1 MASAKYSQH
10 SLRPGKVL
18 LSKRFSPVQKTIL
31 VAALDLVFAA
41 SMVASP
47 KHMSW
52 LTEDQKKDLEGQ
64 HMQQFHK
71 AFAHLTKLYHYDEY
85 FSETLYEVRNGIQ

>member
-18 LSKRFSPVQKTIL
+18 LSKRFSPVHKTIL

-41 SMVASP
+41 SRVASP
-47 KHMSW
+47 CHMSW
-52 LTEDQKKDLEGQ
+52 LTEDQKKEFEAEYREQ
-64 HMQQFHK
+64 FQQ
-71 AFAHLTKLYHYDEY
+71 AFAHLTYLYNDDEY
-85 FSETLYEVRNGIQ
+85 FSENLKGKE